1 MEKKYPYK
9 IDLAVLILFFCRPTQ
24 FEQVFEAVRK
34 ARPSRLYLYQ
44 DGPRNNRE
52 DDINGIL
59 ECRKIAENIDW
70 ECEVH
75 RLYQE
80 KNYGCDPSEYM
91 AQKWFFGQE
100 EMGIVLED
108 DDVPAQSFFP
118 FCKELLEKYKDDQ
131 RINMICGMN
140 NLESAEWCPYSYLF
154 TSGGTIWGWASWR
167 RVIDEWEEKIP
178 HLNDNYYVTTFK
190 KRYDNAQTY
199 LDLYQKNNESGIAH
213 YEAILGANAWANN
226 RLNIVP
232 QQNLMSSVGIS
243 ENSTHSVSNIKTV
256 PKAIR
261 RLYTMKRYEMDMP
274 LQHPPFI
281 FEDREYVERV
291 NRMMGIG
298 HPFIRFVRRIESCIL
313 RIRYGDISWLTKRKK
328 KRNKTDGEK

>member
-1 MEKKYPYK
+1 MEGKHPNN
-9 IDLAVLILFFCRPTQ
+9 IDVAVLILFFCRPKQ

-44 DGPRNNRE
+44 DGPRDNRE
-52 DDINGIL
+52 DDLTGIMA
-59 ECRKIAENIDW
+59 CRKIAENIDW

-80 KNYGCDPSEYM
+80 RNYGCDPSEYM

-118 FCKELLEKYKDDQ
+118 YCKELLEKYKDDQ

-140 NLESAEWCPYSYLF
+140 NLETADWCPYSYLF
-154 TSGGTIWGWASWR
+154 TSSGSIWGWASWR

-178 HLNDNYYVTTFK
+178 HLDNEYYISSFC
-190 KRYDNAQTY
+190 KRYDNAQNA
-199 LDLYQKNNESGIAH
+199 LDIYKSNNDSGKAH

-232 QQNLMSSVGIS
+232 TQNMITSVGIS
-243 ENSTHSVSNIKTV
+243 ENSTHSVADIKKV
-256 PKAIR
+256 PKALR
-261 RLYTMKRYEMDMP
+261 SLYTMKRFEIEMP
-274 LQHPPFI
+274 LKHPPFI
-281 FEDREYVERV
+281 FEDMQYLERL
-291 NRMMGIG
+291 NRKMAIG
-298 HPFIRFVRRIESCIL
+298 HPVIRFFRRVESCML
-313 RIRYGDISWLTKRKK
+313 RARYGDFSFMK
-328 KRNKTDGEK
+328 KRMKKVTK